1 MENKSHRLI
10 AVDYE
15 MYVDDDGQLELK
27 EVTSAGR
34 PFRFVSGLGYT
45 LDALENALIG
55 LSEGDDFEVRIPKGD
70 AFGEYDDQAVVKLP
84 KSQFVDN
91 GKVTVNVGQVVGLHD
106 QEGNVYNATVEE
118 IGVSEVTLDLNHPYA
133 GYDLVFKGRVITS
146 HEASEAELNE
156 YLNQM
161 TGGGCGCGHCGGGCD
176 DGCCSDGHQGCG
188 CGH

>member
-1 MENKSHRLI
+1 M
-10 AVDYE
+10 
-15 MYVDDDGQLELK
+15 
-27 EVTSAGR
+27 
-34 PFRFVSGLGYT
+34 GYT

-106 QEGNVYNATVEE
+106 REGNVYNATVEE
-118 IGVSEVTLDLNHPYA
+118 IGADEVTLDLNHPYA

-176 DGCCSDGHQGCG
+176 DGCCSDGH